1 MPKDRRGRSVSSER
15 SRVSPFPCSSS
26 RTRSSSSKNPLEPVE
41 DGRELEETRH
51 SECEE
56 SLGSAEDIKEWEEAR
71 CSVCMEHPHNAVL
84 LLCSSHDKGCRPYM
98 CDTSYRHSNCLDQF
112 RKASADA
119 PSTIEQDS
127 SHNMI
132 SSDATPLDTQTPMDT
147 QHVMNEQASNS
158 STLPSA
164 KHAQSEL
171 VCPLCRGKIDG
182 WLVVES
188 ARRFMNAKTRSC
200 ACETCEFCGTYSD
213 LRKHARL
220 EHPLVRPSE
229 VDPERERDWRNLE
242 RQRDLGDV
250 LSTIQSAFVEERSE
264 DEMFAMDNG
273 GLLTVFFLIR
283 VFRPGSSS
291 SGNWSGASIVRG
303 QPRSRRR
310 RVHWGES
317 FDIDTGSAS
326 GDDENNPMERISRAW
341 RRRVRSQ
348 RRPTPENQP

>member
-26 RTRSSSSKNPLEPVE
+26 RTRCSSSKNPLEPVE
-41 DGRELEETRH
+41 DTRELEEARRL
-51 SECEE
+51 ECEK
-56 SLGSAEDIKEWEEAR
+56 SLESAEDIKEWEEAR
-71 CSVCMEHPHNAVL
+71 CPVCMEHPHNAVL

-112 RKASADA
+112 RKAFADS
-119 PSTIEQDS
+119 PSTIAQDS
-127 SHNMI
+127 SPNSI
-132 SSDATPLDTQTPMDT
+132 SSDATTPMDT
-147 QHVMNEQASNS
+147 QDVMNEQASNS

-164 KHAQSEL
+164 KNSQSEL
-171 VCPLCRGKIDG
+171 ACPLCRGKING
-182 WLVVES
+182 WHVVEA
-188 ARRFMNAKTRSC
+188 ARQLMNAKARSC
-200 ACETCEFCGTYSD
+200 ACETCDFCGTYSD

-220 EHPLVRPSE
+220 QHPLVRPSE
-229 VDPERERDWRNLE
+229 ADPERERDWRNLE

-264 DEMFAMDNG
+264 DEMLAMDNG

-283 VFRPGSSS
+283 VFRPGSST

-317 FDIDTGSAS
+317 NDIDAGSAS
-326 GDDENNPMERISRAW
+326 VDDESNPLERISRAW